1 MANQCCIQQFFW
13 GGASFTLSI
22 ARRKTVV
29 QLGSLGGGAA
39 SPPQWG
45 PGEKLQKILAILLPE

>member
-1 MANQCCIQQFFW
+1 MRTSSNIGVLTVPYPAIFW
-13 GGASFTLSI
+13 GGASFSTSV

-29 QLGSLGGGAA
+29 QLGSLGGSV

-45 PGEKLQKILAILLPE
+45 PGTKP